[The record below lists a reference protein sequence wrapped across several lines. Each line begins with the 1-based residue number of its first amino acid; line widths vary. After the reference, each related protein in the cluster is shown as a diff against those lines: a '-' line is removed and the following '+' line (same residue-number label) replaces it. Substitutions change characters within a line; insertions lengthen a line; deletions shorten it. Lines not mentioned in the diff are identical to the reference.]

1 MMLQCYIVLC
11 TALEGSPESA
21 SLGEQ
26 VGGVG
31 GGATTSNTG
40 RGRKRPAATDNDNE
54 FG

>member
-1 MMLQCYIVLC
+1 MTLQCYIVLC

-40 RGRKRPAATDNDNE
+40 RGRKRPAAADDDNE